1 MKMIKLISKTCYKL
15 YVVLFCCILNTG
27 VLNASNRL
35 DVDTTVYVV
44 ADEGPKFKGDMTQWI
59 GENVQY
65 PQVAWD
71 NGIMGK
77 VIVAFIVE
85 KDGKVSNV
93 QVVRGVH

>member
-1 MKMIKLISKTCYKL
+1 MEIIKIASKAWYKL
-15 YVVLFCCILNTG
+15 YVILFCCILNAG
-27 VLNASNRL
+27 VLNASGRL

-44 ADEGPKFKGDMTQWI
+44 ADEGPEFKGDMIQWI

-65 PQVAWD
+65 PQEAWD

-85 KDGKVSNV
+85 KDGKSFNV
-93 QVVRGVH
+93 QVVRGT

>member
-1 MKMIKLISKTCYKL
+1 MMIKITLKMIKLIHKTWCKL
-15 YVVLFCCILNTG
+15 YMILFCCILN
-27 VLNASNRL
+27 VEILNASDRSGI
-35 DVDTTVYVV
+35 DTTVYVV

-85 KDGKVSNV
+85 KD
-93 QVVRGVH
+93 